1 MTLFVKDPDAVLDFQ
16 FDWSEWLEAA
26 ETIDTSTTT
35 VETGLT
41 KDSESASTTT
51 ATIWLSGGTA
61 GTTYDVANRVTT
73 SSGRTDERTIQI
85 RVENR

>member
-1 MTLFVKDPDAVLDFQ
+1 MTLFVKDPDAVLDYR
-16 FDWSEWLEAA
+16 FDWSEWLEDA

-35 VETGLT
+35 VGTGLM
-41 KDSESASTTT
+41 KDSESSSTTT

-61 GTTYDVANRVTT
+61 GTTYTVANRIST